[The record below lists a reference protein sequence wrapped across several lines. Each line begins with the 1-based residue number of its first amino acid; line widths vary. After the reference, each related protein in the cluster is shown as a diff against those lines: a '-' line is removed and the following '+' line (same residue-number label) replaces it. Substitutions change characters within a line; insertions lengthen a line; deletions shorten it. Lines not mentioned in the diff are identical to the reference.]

1 MTEGTEETEGT
12 EGIEEHDDRW
22 VVGLRGTVVVAVDA
36 VDLPRDVLTVALSD
50 GAVLTVSG
58 PVLLTDGPASAPG
71 AVALPAGEAR
81 LLVGAAVRSAVA
93 FKNGSLRMVFGT
105 GHHLNVR
112 AAEPASRIRLWKPGA
127 YCWSWERGTGTM
139 RA

>member
-1 MTEGTEETEGT
+1 M
-12 EGIEEHDDRW
+12 IEEHEDRW
-22 VVGLRGTVVVAVDA
+22 LVGLRGTAVVAVDS
-36 VDLPRDVLTVALSD
+36 VDLPQEVLTVAFAD
-50 GAVLTVSG
+50 GALLTVSG

-71 AVALPAGEAR
+71 AVALPSGEAG
-81 LLVGAAVRSAVA
+81 LLVGSTVRSAVA
-93 FKNGSLRMVFGT
+93 FKNGALRMVFGT

-112 AAEPASRIRLWKPGA
+112 AAEPATRIRLWKPGA